1 MIIVMRIREWVKPGV
16 EMRRSG
22 EQQGVQSVEVGHRL
36 LRALAAANKPLMLKD
51 LAQAAKMPAP
61 KAHRYL
67 VSLVRGGFVEQHPVS
82 GLYDLGRFALEL
94 GLQALGRLSPMAAAE
109 PFLLQL
115 RETIRQTVALAVWSD
130 RGPVIAGWL
139 GLDTPVAA
147 TLRIGST
154 MPLTR
159 SATGLAFLAFLPEE
173 VTAPLLKHELAENRR
188 SALAPR
194 QREEIAVALEKAR
207 RRGYAATSDFIPGI
221 AGVAAPVFDHAGAMV
236 LAVIALGYSAPFKAE
251 LDHIAAA
258 TSRAARA
265 VSARLGGEP
274 EFERRPLKT
283 TA

>member
-1 MIIVMRIREWVKPGV
+1 
-16 EMRRSG
+16 MRRSA
-22 EQQGVQSVEVGHRL
+22 EQQGVKSVEVGNRL
-36 LRALAAANKPLMLKD
+36 LKTLAAANKPLMLKD
-51 LAQAAKMPAP
+51 LAQAAKMPAA

-67 VSLVRGGFVEQHPVS
+67 VSLARSGFVEQHPAS
-82 GLYDLGRFALEL
+82 GLYDLGPFALEL
-94 GLQALGRLSPMAAAE
+94 GLQALGRLSPVAAAE
-109 PFLLQL
+109 PLLLQL
-115 RETIRQTVALAVWSD
+115 REAIRQTVAIAVWSE

-159 SATGLAFLAFLPEE
+159 SATGLAFLSFLPEE
-173 VTAPLLKHELAENRR
+173 MTGPLLKHELAENRR
-188 SALAPR
+188 SALVPR
-194 QREEIAVALEKAR
+194 QREEIGAVIERTR

-221 AGVAAPVFDHAGAMV
+221 AGVAAPAFDHAGAMV

-258 TSRAARA
+258 TLRAAQA
-265 VSARLGGEP
+265 VSARLGGKP
-274 EFERRPLKT
+274 DLERRSLRR